1 MRIIRASEGETVDRT
16 DSAIFQGGAVWGRA
30 LATADAG
37 SEFNVAVVNFAPGAR
52 AVLHRH
58 TGDQLLY
65 VVSGIGQVGD
75 AEGDHVVSV
84 GDTILI
90 PANTDHWH
98 GAGDTGSPMSHL
110 TVTRAGSE
118 TTLTGAGAA

>member
-1 MRIIRASEGETVDRT
+1 MRLIRAAEGETVDRS
-16 DSAIFQGGAVWGRA
+16 DAAIFQGGAVWGRA

-37 SEFNVAVVNFAPGAR
+37 SELNASVVNFAPGAR
-52 AVLHRH
+52 TVLHRH
-58 TGDQLLY
+58 TSDQLLY

-118 TTLTGAGAA
+118 TTLTGDGGA